1 MGKKKNPTTT
11 TPTGL
16 PALKIGS
23 RVRCTDDGVTGR
35 IVWANAVAVKVKWD
49 DGEQVTWKR
58 DSLATRPIEIL
69 DAEGEAE
76 PQAPEAPE
84 PGEQAPPEQEAV
96 APQAEPT
103 AEQAIPLAAPEVTA
117 ATEAT
122 TADQTMPPS
131 VEPTPA
137 DAGTS
142 HPTTTWE
149 DDLQA
154 ARPEAPADQGEDTPA
169 STPAQPKR
177 QRKPKAPAEPK
188 EKKVSALDAAA
199 RVLAEAGQAMT
210 TKEMIGVMAAK
221 GYWSSPGGQTPDATL
236 YSAILREIATKGDRA
251 RFVKAAPGR
260 FTRRPT
266 A

>member
-1 MGKKKNPTTT
+1 MGKKKTATTTT

-58 DSLATRPIEIL
+58 AELATRPIEIL
-69 DAEGEAE
+69 DAEADAE
-76 PQAPEAPE
+76 PQAVETTEQAAVAEVAAEPAIPQPATEPEPAVAAASPVATEQEPAPQPVPEA
-84 PGEQAPPEQEAV
+84 A
-96 APQAEPT
+96 
-103 AEQAIPLAAPEVTA
+103 
-117 ATEAT
+117 
-122 TADQTMPPS
+122 
-131 VEPTPA
+131 PA
-137 DAGTS
+137 DAGS
-142 HPTTTWE
+142 AAAQSTWE

-169 STPAQPKR
+169 STPPRAKR

-188 EKKVSALDAAA
+188 DKKVSALDAAA
-199 RVLAEAGQAMT
+199 RVLAEAGEAMT
-210 TKEMIGVMAAK
+210 CKEMIGAMAAK

-236 YSAILREIATKGDRA
+236 YSAILREIGTKGDQA